1 MAGATQVRDV
11 GTVFL
16 LKRPLIVAPG
26 VFAGITM
33 LIVAGV
39 RGPQLTALVCLLCGM
54 FLLFCIEAWYGRR
67 NLVSESWLLWSLRL
81 TVTALCLACA
91 LSGGLHSPF
100 LPLTF
105 APVVV
110 AFAAFGRRRSSITLA
125 AYFTLLLVGLALM
138 PVGTPW
144 APIPT
149 PFATGMT
156 AVTAIIGLVLAYV
169 GVAQLSDSLLTS
181 REALIR
187 TREDALLAA
196 TDRLETMQAIG
207 AKVAHEL
214 KNPLASIKGLA
225 QLSLRAA
232 EREPEDSGSRTRQRF
247 EVLLTAAAHMEDVV
261 NAYASFDR
269 PLELVELQ
277 ETDVDALLSST
288 LELAGVL
295 AESAGV
301 TVTREG
307 TAGTMAA
314 DRGRLREALVNVVTN
329 AIEASASGDT
339 VCVRSDRTGDQLT
352 IEVIDQGPGLSEADL
367 QRIGTP
373 YFTTKETGT
382 GLGVLIATTAVRQH
396 GGALTFESRPGSG
409 TRAVLTLPAQP
420 SLQGVPCPV

>member
-26 VFAGITM
+26 ILAGITM
-33 LIVAGV
+33 LVAAGV
-39 RGPQLTALVCLLCGM
+39 RGPQLTALVSLLCGM
-54 FLLFCIEAWYGRR
+54 LLLFCVEAWYGRR
-67 NLVSESWLLWSLRL
+67 KLVSETWLLWSLRL
-81 TVTALCLACA
+81 TVTALCSACA
-91 LSGGLHSPF
+91 LSGGLHSPI
-100 LPLTF
+100 LPLTL

-110 AFAAFGRRRSSITLA
+110 AFAAFGRRRSSGTMA
-125 AYFTLLLVGLALM
+125 AYFTVLLLALALI
-138 PVGTPW
+138 PAGKPW
-144 APIPT
+144 APIPA

-156 AVTAIIGLVLAYV
+156 AATSIIGLVLAYV
-169 GVAQLSDSLLTS
+169 GVAQLSDSLVTS

-196 TDRLETMQAIG
+196 TDRLQTMQAIG

-232 EREPEDSGSRTRQRF
+232 EREPQDPGSRTRQRF
-247 EVLLTAAAHMEDVV
+247 EVLLSAAAHMEDVV

-277 ETDVDALLSST
+277 ETDVDALISNT
-288 LELAGVL
+288 LELAEVL
-295 AESAGV
+295 AESVGV
-301 TVTREG
+301 TVIREG

-314 DRGRLREALVNVVTN
+314 DRRRLREAILNVLTN
-329 AIEASASGDT
+329 AIEASANGDT
-339 VCVRSDRTGDQLT
+339 VRVRADRTGDQLT
-352 IEVIDQGPGLSEADL
+352 IEVSDQGPGLSDTEL

-382 GLGVLIATTAVRQH
+382 GLGVLIATTAIRQH
-396 GGALTFESRPGSG
+396 GGALTFESRPGAG
-409 TRAVLTLPAQP
+409 TRAVLTLPAW
-420 SLQGVPCPV
+420 SNLEAASCPA